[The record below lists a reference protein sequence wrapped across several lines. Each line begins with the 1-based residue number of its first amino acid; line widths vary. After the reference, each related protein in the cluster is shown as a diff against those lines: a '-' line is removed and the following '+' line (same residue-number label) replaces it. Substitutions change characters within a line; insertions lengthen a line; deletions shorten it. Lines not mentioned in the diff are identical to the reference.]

1 MGRFVKRSGIFF
13 SLVCM
18 AAFVFLVWGSAKA
31 EAFFSDEEGIRQV
44 QGDEGEEGVYRDG
57 YEEEEEEEHQ
67 EIKIKKISFSKK
79 KLSGKTGE
87 KIKLQPIIKPS
98 NATNRKLS
106 YSSSNKKLATVNTKG
121 VVTLKK
127 KGTVTITCKAK
138 DGSKKKAK
146 IKITIKKGKAVTN
159 SSFKAR
165 TTVPS
170 FSSKY
175 YFSSGN
181 VYFNYDRYAP
191 TRNPFD
197 GNKYCVGNCTWYAC
211 VRAWE
216 ILDKAKVEPDLT
228 IFGGNPYGI
237 WLKNKQNKTYKTGK
251 TPKQGALV
259 VFGAQ
264 YGSYHIAVV
273 EKVDGDEIYV
283 SESGYKTMSA
293 RPSGSDIVFHYGK
306 IEEWSRNRQ
315 IIGYIYLMD

>member
-1 MGRFVKRSGIFF
+1 MGRVVKRSGIFF

-18 AAFVFLVWGSAKA
+18 AVFVFLVSGSVKA
-31 EAFFSDEEGIRQV
+31 EAFFSDEEGTRQV
-44 QGDEGEEGVYRDG
+44 QGDESEEGGYRDG
-57 YEEEEEEEHQ
+57 YEEEEEEEPK

-87 KIKLQPIIKPS
+87 KIKLKPVIKPS

-106 YSSSNKKLATVNTKG
+106 YSSSNKKLATVNSKG

-197 GNKYCVGNCTWYAC
+197 GNKYCIGNCTWYAC
-211 VRAWE
+211 GRAWE

-228 IFGGNPYGI
+228 IFGSNPYGI
-237 WLKNKQNKTYKTGK
+237 WLKNKQTKTYKTGK

-259 VFGAQ
+259 IFGAQ
-264 YGSYHIAVV
+264 SGSYHIAVV

-283 SESGYKTMSA
+283 SESGYKTMST

>member
-1 MGRFVKRSGIFF
+1 MGRLVKRTGTLFLLLGIA
-13 SLVCM
+13 V
-18 AAFVFLVWGSAKA
+18 FVFLVLGDTKT
-31 EAFFSDEEGIRQV
+31 EAFFSDEEGTKQV
-44 QGDEGEEGVYRDG
+44 QGDGGEEDG
-57 YEEEEEEEHQ
+57 YEEEEQE

-87 KIKLQPIIKPS
+87 KIKLSPVIKPS
-98 NATNRKLS
+98 NATNKKLS
-106 YSSSNKKLATVNTKG
+106 YSSSNKKLATVDSKG

-146 IKITIKKGKAVTN
+146 VKITIKKGKAVTN
-159 SSFKAR
+159 SSVKAR
-165 TTVPS
+165 TTAPA

-181 VYFNYDRYAP
+181 IYFNYDRYAP

-197 GNKYCVGNCTWYAC
+197 GNQYCIGNCTWYAC
-211 VRAWE
+211 GRAWE
-216 ILDKAKVEPDLT
+216 ILDKAKQEPDLS

-237 WLKNKQNKTYKTGK
+237 WLKNKQTKTYKTGK
-251 TPKQGALV
+251 TPKPGALV

-273 EKVDGDEIYV
+273 EKVDGDEVYV
-283 SESGYKTMSA
+283 SESGYKTMYT
-293 RPSGSDIVFHYGK
+293 RPSASDIVFHYGK
-306 IEEWSRNRQ
+306 LEEWSRNRE
-315 IIGYIYLMD
+315 IIGYIYLID